1 MVMEMER
8 MIDSLMGKHRD
19 IVRSIRAA
27 RMESGDARDRCEFII
42 R

>member
-8 MIDSLMGKHRD
+8 MIDSLMEEHRD
-19 IVRSIRAA
+19 IFRSLSAA